1 MGTAHSNAVCVCVCV
16 WMQACRT
23 RCLLGHVSVQA
34 AAGHVT
40 HLGSAQPCAEAT
52 RDETGFHSGY
62 PECARI
68 FSEITAKTYFVDA
81 NSFDEEMRQKSIYV
95 TTKALAKEKLPEPTS
110 HF

>member
-1 MGTAHSNAVCVCVCV
+1 MLCVCVM
-16 WMQACRT
+16 WAQACPSPT

-40 HLGSAQPCAEAT
+40 HLGSAQPCAQAT

-95 TTKALAKEKLPEPTS
+95 TTFGRQEHILVRVVVPWTWC
-110 HF
+110 